1 MDRAAVFDSVVADR
15 RSIRTYKTDP
25 VPADLIQHIFGHALR
40 APSTCNTHPWNAHIV
55 TGDLPESLRETLPA
69 KFSAGEVE
77 FDYPYDGRYEGVFKD
92 RQYGAAKALY
102 DALGIP
108 REDKARRAEWFL
120 DNFRFFGAPACA
132 FFTLPSQFGL
142 REACDLGMFAQTVM
156 LSLTAHGLGSCP
168 QTSLGFMANVL
179 RPALHLPEDQ
189 KLMFGLSFG
198 YPSESAINEVRTDR
212 AEIPNAV
219 FFHS

>member
-40 APSTCNTHPWNAHIV
+40 APSNCNTQPWYAHIV
-55 TGDLPESLRETLPA
+55 TGDLLESLRETLPA

-179 RPALHLPEDQ
+179 RPALNLPEDQ

-212 AEIPNAV
+212 AEIPDAV